1 MCRWFLWKDHASCW
15 FHFVLDQGPLRKP
28 PLSRPTLVL
37 QFRPAMR
44 FQTVLAGL
52 FLGGLSACASPSAS
66 QANVPSSG
74 AIRVPQNGV
83 TYVPDLPINSAPFQ
97 EVHASWKQRL
107 DQPYVYL
114 EHVGSYTETGTL
126 IPALHRELA
135 AQGLEAS
142 GAPFCLFYDDPALVP
157 AASLRSRACLP
168 ISGPRSP
175 RSPLAYDVLPSTTVA
190 YAYTS
195 GPYTEAPRVY
205 PGIYQ
210 FMAHLNW
217 VENGPI
223 REIYLI
229 PPTAGTDPSELICE
243 VQVPAAPRAN
253 P

>member
-1 MCRWFLWKDHASCW
+1 
-15 FHFVLDQGPLRKP
+15 
-28 PLSRPTLVL
+28 
-37 QFRPAMR
+37 MR
-44 FQTVLAGL
+44 FQTALATL
-52 FLGGLSACASPSAS
+52 LVSALMACAGPGST
-66 QANVPSSG
+66 QANVPG
-74 AIRVPQNGV
+74 HGVIQVPQNGV
-83 TYVPDLPINSAPFQ
+83 KYTPDLPINAAPYQ

-107 DQPYVYL
+107 DQPYIYL

-157 AASLRSRACLP
+157 PASLRSRACLP

-190 YAYTS
+190 YAYAA
-195 GPYTEAPRVY
+195 GPYTEAPRMY
-205 PGIYQ
+205 PGIYR

-223 REIYLI
+223 REIYLV
-229 PPTAGTDPSELICE
+229 PPTAGVSPDQLICE
-243 VQVPAAPRAN
+243 VQIPAAPRAN
-253 P
+253 Q